1 MRTEHNLF
9 HVLGITSESR
19 VKSVDSKLIPLDGR
33 LLLTVLRR

>member
-1 MRTEHNLF
+1 MRTEHDSF

-19 VKSVDSKLIPLDGR
+19 MKFVDSKGISSDS